1 MAELRIDAKWL
12 EEMYIAGYKR
22 GAREAISKV
31 FLELYEDKID
41 SALNIEGVN
50 LSDKD
55 EDQ

>member
-31 FLELYEDKID
+31 FLELNEDQID
-41 SALNIEGVN
+41 SALNIEGFN
-50 LSDKD
+50 FDES